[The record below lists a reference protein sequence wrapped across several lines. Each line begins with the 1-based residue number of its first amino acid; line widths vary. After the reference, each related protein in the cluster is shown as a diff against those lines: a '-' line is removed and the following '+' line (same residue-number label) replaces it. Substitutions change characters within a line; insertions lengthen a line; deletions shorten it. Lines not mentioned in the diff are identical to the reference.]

1 MTERLEDMIFS
12 ELDSF
17 FKCQGNF
24 REKGIFSKDYFKGRF
39 DALTEM
45 LEKLTG
51 EEVHLV
57 INFNGAIGT
66 GVVKQEAHVFKG
78 TKLYLTYSECYEEP
92 YGRYYSTTH
101 Y

>member
-1 MTERLEDMIFS
+1 MTERLEDIILS
-12 ELDSF
+12 ELNSF
-17 FKCQGNF
+17 FECKGNF
-24 REKGIFSKDYFKGRF
+24 REKGIFSKDYFRGRF
-39 DALTEM
+39 DALTDM

-51 EEVHLV
+51 EEVYFVL
-57 INFNGAIGT
+57 NFNGVNGT